1 MTRLLLAACLALSF
15 SASASAAEATYRVEA
30 PKTLKVKKGVQA
42 SARVSVVPREGS
54 HVSPDAPISV
64 DVSATPHIEVPHAK
78 LGRHD
83 AKETAQKG
91 VAFDIPI
98 LAMQEGTGAVDAN
111 LVFFICTE
119 KLCERRKEHVQLAVL
134 AE

>member
-1 MTRLLLAACLALSF
+1 MIRLLLAACLALSISS
-15 SASASAAEATYRVEA
+15 SARAAEATYRVDA

-42 SARVSVVPREGS
+42 SARVSVVPSEGS

-64 DVSATPHIEVPHAK
+64 AVSATPRIEVPQAK
-78 LGRHD
+78 MGRPD

-91 VAFDIPI
+91 VAFDIPFVA
-98 LAMQEGTGAVDAN
+98 LQEGSGTVDAN

-119 KLCERRKEHVQLAVL
+119 KLCERHKEHVQLAVL